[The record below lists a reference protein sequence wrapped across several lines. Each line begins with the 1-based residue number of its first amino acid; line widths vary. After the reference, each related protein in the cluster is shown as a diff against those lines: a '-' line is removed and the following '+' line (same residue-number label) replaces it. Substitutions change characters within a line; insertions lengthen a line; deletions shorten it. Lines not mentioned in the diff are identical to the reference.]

1 MARSF
6 LCSYSR
12 LMKLNFHEVKVFGGG
27 GIRHHTLVLVGLKSH
42 SRSFLSIDEI
52 KIIMETNVP
61 AHTSQFTISDR
72 NFLGSKPLLMNGRLP
87 QG

>member
-1 MARSF
+1 MSKLLNFKHFDKFSELPMARSF

-12 LMKLNFHEVKVFGGG
+12 LMKLNLHGVKVFGGG
-27 GIRHHTLVLVGLKSH
+27 EIRRHTLVLVGLKSH

-61 AHTSQFTISDR
+61 AHTSQF
-72 NFLGSKPLLMNGRLP
+72 F
-87 QG
+87 